1 MNICHNQ
8 SSVELFFLC
17 FSIFLLCTSFLILN
31 YVLSKTFILLTCI
44 APDACFY
51 CFHVKHFELQLLY
64 EMCYINKV
72 LLTEMTEVFLQFKLI
87 KLISDNLVVMYLN
100 LRIKSVSNHNKSIR
114 SSLKPV
120 PYFIIL
126 GKHLCR

>member
-1 MNICHNQ
+1 MYFLKHL
-8 SSVELFFLC
+8 LFLHA
-17 FSIFLLCTSFLILN
+17 LHT
-31 YVLSKTFILLTCI
+31 
-44 APDACFY
+44 PDACFY